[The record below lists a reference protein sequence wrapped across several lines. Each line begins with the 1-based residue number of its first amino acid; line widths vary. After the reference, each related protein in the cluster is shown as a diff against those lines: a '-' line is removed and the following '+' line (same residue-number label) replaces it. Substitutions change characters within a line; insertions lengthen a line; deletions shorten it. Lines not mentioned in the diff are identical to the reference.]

1 MQDRATAGRSRS
13 WTLTT
18 REVALA
24 MPVVQAVHPG
34 LDAVQAPRLSLI
46 RRLAQR
52 WDIRD
57 GTLRAALSRASS
69 GGWLAATDGRYRL
82 GPASL
87 EEAAAARALR
97 ARVPG
102 YTLCM
107 ILEGADAD
115 LPRLREA
122 LDRLGF
128 RSLQRS
134 VWIGARTV
142 EDRLGPA
149 LRRGGLEGSVLVFH
163 CDEVEMGAQGRLSG
177 LWGMTE
183 RAAELRQFHRRLIDY
198 LTEPPVGTTE
208 RAWRCVEAAPV
219 WYRVAIQDEPPFPL
233 DLCRPDYPLD
243 LLNDAWR
250 AHLESTTRALV
261 DLWRTEGR

>member
-1 MQDRATAGRSRS
+1 
-13 WTLTT
+13 
-18 REVALA
+18 
-24 MPVVQAVHPG
+24 MPVLQAVHPHLG
-34 LDAVQAPRLSLI
+34 EVPAPRLALI

-52 WDIRD
+52 FDIRD

-69 GGWLAATDGRYRL
+69 GGWLTVADGRYRL

-87 EEAAAARALR
+87 EELAAARALR

-107 ILEGADAD
+107 VLEGADAD
-115 LPRLREA
+115 LPRVHEA
-122 LDRLGF
+122 LARLGF

-134 VWIGARTV
+134 AWIGARTAD
-142 EDRLGPA
+142 DRLGPA
-149 LRRGGLEGSVLVFH
+149 LRRGGLEEAVLVFH
-163 CDEVEMGAQGRLSG
+163 CDEIAPDAQTRLSG
-177 LWGMTE
+177 LWGVAE
-183 RAAELRQFHRRLIDY
+183 RAEELRQFHHRLMDY
-198 LTEPPVGTTE
+198 VTGPPVGTTE

-233 DLCRPDYPLD
+233 DLARPDYPLD

-250 AHLESTTRALV
+250 AHLESATGALV
-261 DLWRTEGR
+261 DLWRAEGR